1 VLSAG
6 SAGVILT
13 GVAGEAG
20 RGHTRL
26 ALVSVLATAAVGIAG
41 SATTLLVSRDQRA
54 TEQANRI
61 YERRAAAYV
70 EAFDMLELH
79 MRVLANLEW
88 SRQVRARRKFLWEEV
103 KIDDETDVARIRS
116 RVVAFGS
123 TDAIAA
129 LDRVGA
135 LDKKAFAWVLGEEE
149 PAETDPDAWTSKT
162 DRAIQDLRAGL
173 SEFETRLNRE
183 LTS

>member
-1 VLSAG
+1 MEGKSD
-6 SAGVILT
+6 
-13 GVAGEAG
+13 

-41 SATTLLVSRDQRA
+41 SATTWVVSRDQRA
-54 TEQANRI
+54 TEHANRI

-70 EAFDMLELH
+70 QAFDTLERH
-79 MRVLANLEW
+79 VKVLTNLEW

-103 KIDDETDVARIRS
+103 RVDDETDVARVRS

-123 TDAIAA
+123 ADAIAE

-135 LDKKAFAWVLGEEE
+135 LDKNAFAWVFGEEE
-149 PAETDPDAWTSKT
+149 PAESDPVVWTSKT
-162 DRAIQDLRAGL
+162 DQAIQNLRAGL
-173 SEFETRLNRE
+173 SELEARLNRE